1 MEAIPN
7 FRDFGG
13 YKTSDGLAI
22 KKGLLFRSGSLARAT
37 EGDLQR
43 LAALGIRTVCDLRT
57 VQERR
62 QGPDRLPG
70 GRDIN
75 YVHIPIKARRHN
87 EAGPA
92 RQLWSLLFGSARG
105 LDYSELLTEFYQ
117 ELVTDF
123 SPDLGRVIRLVSDRD
138 NLPLLIHCTAGKDRT
153 GVTCGLIQLLLGLP
167 AERVMADY
175 LLSNNGLDLFKA
187 EMRRKF
193 RLFLLAGLP
202 GERFVPLMEARPE
215 YLLAALAQIEASYGG
230 LDDYARRGLG
240 LSDEDRLGLKGLFL
254 EGVSPPGPPEGG
266 EKRGVP
272 PVGGLGGPVSLENNQ
287 LKKGEAQ

>member
-13 YKTSDGLAI
+13 YKTEDGSVI
-22 KKGLLFRSGSLARAT
+22 KKGLLFRSGSLARAS
-37 EGDLQR
+37 EGDLQT

-57 VQERR
+57 VRERQ

-87 EAGPA
+87 EASPA

-105 LDYSELLTEFYQ
+105 LDYGELLTELYQ

-123 SPDLGRVIRLVSDRD
+123 RPELGRVIKLVGDRD
-138 NLPLLIHCTAGKDRT
+138 NLPVLIHCTAGKDRT
-153 GVTCGLIQLLLGLP
+153 GVTCGLIQLLLGVP
-167 AERVMADY
+167 VEGVMADY

-193 RLFLLAGLP
+193 RLFLMVGLP
-202 GERFVPLMEARPE
+202 GERFVPLMEARRE
-215 YLLAALAQIEASYGG
+215 YLLAALEQIERDYGG

-240 LSDEDRLGLKGLFL
+240 LSDEDRLGLKCLFL
-254 EGVSPPGPPEGG
+254 ENH
-266 EKRGVP
+266 
-272 PVGGLGGPVSLENNQ
+272 L

>member
-13 YKTSDGLAI
+13 YKTSNGLVI
-22 KKGLLFRSGSLARAT
+22 KKGLLFRSGSLARAS

-57 VQERR
+57 VNERQ

-87 EAGPA
+87 EASPM
-92 RQLWSLLFGSARG
+92 RQLWSLWFGSNRG
-105 LDYSELLTEFYQ
+105 LDYGELLTEFYR

-123 SPDLGRVIRLVSDRD
+123 SLELGRVIKVVGDRD
-138 NLPLLIHCTAGKDRT
+138 NLPALIHCTAGKDRT
-153 GVTCGLIQLLLGLP
+153 GVACGLIQLLLGLP
-167 AERVMADY
+167 LERVMADY

-193 RLFLLAGLP
+193 RLFLLAGLSS
-202 GERFVPLMEARPE
+202 ERFVPLMEARRE

-254 EGVSPPGPPEGG
+254 ENHI
-266 EKRGVP
+266 
-272 PVGGLGGPVSLENNQ
+272 LE
-287 LKKGEAQ
+287 KGEAQ